1 MHYLKQ
7 QLHVWMM
14 ISFLCVH
21 DESIFCSNE
30 DQSTQWGFTKDHFVR
45 PKSKRWG
52 IVVSDFI
59 SEEDGYLRLS
69 DEEFEEAR

>member
-1 MHYLKQ
+1 M
-7 QLHVWMM
+7 
-14 ISFLCVH
+14 
-21 DESIFCSNE
+21 
-30 DQSTQWGFTKDHFVR
+30 R
-45 PKSKRWG
+45 PKSKGSG